1 MSKLNMD
8 PLPEVDLQLPTITPE
23 NIQIVKVQLNFGP
36 LVEDLA
42 KNLSREVTRVLK
54 TGDVPLH
61 ISVQEMT
68 SYVKSLII

>member
-1 MSKLNMD
+1 MSKLNID

-54 TGDVPLH
+54 L
-61 ISVQEMT
+61 EMDHCT
-68 SYVKSLII
+68 LVLRK